1 MKYLQYVSIVQSV
14 SIFQA
19 ESVKLDRRNTAAEVS
34 SHTLKEKLNENILKV
49 ECDIGLLIVPQI
61 SKKTA

>member
-1 MKYLQYVSIVQSV
+1 MKCLQYVSIVHSV

-19 ESVKLDRRNTAAEVS
+19 ESVKLDRRNSAVEVS
-34 SHTLKEKLNENILKV
+34 SHTLKENILKI